1 MYISAPYRT
10 GKCGLRTN
18 IEVSQTCVATLTAE
32 FLKVY
37 SISQPTGDGEKAF
50 FDEIQRHF
58 SVRAVRVVVKHC
70 FSLVAG
76 YMLCRRPARA
86 VSLR

>member
-18 IEVSQTCVATLTAE
+18 IEVGLTCVATLTAE
-32 FLKVY
+32 LLKVY
-37 SISQPTGDGEKAF
+37 CISQPTGDGEKAF

-58 SVRAVRVVVKHC
+58 SVRAVRVAVKHS
-70 FSLVAG
+70 FNLVAG
-76 YMLCRRPARA
+76 HMLCHRPVRA